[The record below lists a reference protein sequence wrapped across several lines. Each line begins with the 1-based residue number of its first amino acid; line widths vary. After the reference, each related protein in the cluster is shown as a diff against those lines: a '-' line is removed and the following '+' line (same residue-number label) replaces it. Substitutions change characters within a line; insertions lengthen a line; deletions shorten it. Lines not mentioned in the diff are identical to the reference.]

1 MVDAAA
7 IHRTVLAALEKAGVP
22 LPGPLGQ
29 WPTFARFW
37 RGGWRSTAAWVIVL
51 ILFINGAVLPI
62 ARLFGWPGEP
72 LDWQGIAALA
82 LALPGMAWL
91 RSRDLQAGVTT

>member
-7 IHRTVLAALEKAGVP
+7 INTIVLAALEKAGVP
-22 LPGPLGQ
+22 LPKPLSQ

-51 ILFINGAVLPI
+51 ILFINGVVLPF
-62 ARLFGWPGEP
+62 ARLFGFAGEA

-82 LALPGMAWL
+82 VALPGLAWL